1 MSGFSKT
8 DPSSY
13 EKKPGRLKIF
23 FGYAAGTGKT
33 FSMLEA
39 AQEAKRKGTDLVIG
53 YLEEHERPQT
63 LQMAEGLERLPR
75 KESSYHGMRLSEFD
89 KDAAIERK
97 PQVVLVDELAHTNA
111 PGMVHAKRYQDVQEV
126 LRSGIAVWTT
136 LNVQHLESL
145 CDIVASITGI
155 TVQERIPDDVFDLAD
170 QVELIDIEPEDLLVR
185 LQEGKV
191 YSPDQAKLAA
201 AHFFTLENLKS
212 LREIAVRRCADRFNR
227 IMPALK
233 SREHVLVCL
242 SSSPSNAK
250 IIRAAA
256 RMAQAFHARFSALYV
271 HNEDTP
277 VLGEEDQKRLEEN
290 MRLANRLG
298 ADLETGYGN
307 DISEQIGEFARIAHV
322 TKIVAGRSGRK
333 SAFSHPFSLMEK
345 LSESAPEAELY
356 IIPDAGI
363 MQKTGMGKIRHA
375 FAKLPS
381 LKEWLPVFANAA
393 LATLLAALF
402 SALHL
407 SEASIIAIYIFCVLI
422 SAIQCPNLLLCAGSA
437 VLNMALFLY
446 CFAAPRFS
454 LHFWDGGYII
464 TFLILLST
472 ALLTGR
478 LSQKRKA
485 QVSLSRQAALRSG
498 LLYEISQNLLAASSV
513 EQIQELT
520 ARSAGELLR
529 LDTVFYT
536 NENGTLSEPCF
547 YGDENVFLSSKERAV
562 ALWTL
567 KNNKRAGAGTDTLSA
582 ASALYLAVRHSHH
595 VYGVLGISLGKRRL
609 SPDENSTVLSILD
622 ECALALENQ
631 NNELEKKKAYAQAE
645 REKLKASLLRSIGHD
660 LRTPLTAI
668 CGSAD
673 VLLSGTCAPEQQR
686 KLLGTIHDDAFWLSQ
701 IVENLLS
708 ITRLEEGGLQIHQ
721 QPEVLDEVVE

>member
-1 MSGFSKT
+1 
-8 DPSSY
+8 
-13 EKKPGRLKIF
+13 
-23 FGYAAGTGKT
+23 
-33 FSMLEA
+33 
-39 AQEAKRKGTDLVIG
+39 
-53 YLEEHERPQT
+53 
-63 LQMAEGLERLPR
+63 
-75 KESSYHGMRLSEFD
+75 
-89 KDAAIERK
+89 
-97 PQVVLVDELAHTNA
+97 
-111 PGMVHAKRYQDVQEV
+111 
-126 LRSGIAVWTT
+126 
-136 LNVQHLESL
+136 
-145 CDIVASITGI
+145 
-155 TVQERIPDDVFDLAD
+155 
-170 QVELIDIEPEDLLVR
+170 
-185 LQEGKV
+185 
-191 YSPDQAKLAA
+191 
-201 AHFFTLENLKS
+201 
-212 LREIAVRRCADRFNR
+212 
-227 IMPALK
+227 MPALK

-721 QPEVLDEVVE
+721 QPEVLDEVVEEALAHVHGNLDTHSVRIDIDEGCAALMDGRLMVQVMINLIENALKYTPEDSEIAILGKVEDGQLVIEVADNGPGIPEKDKEKIFESFFTGHALISDASRSMGLGLALCRLVLEAHHGSIEVTDNEPGARFVMKMPAMEVQI